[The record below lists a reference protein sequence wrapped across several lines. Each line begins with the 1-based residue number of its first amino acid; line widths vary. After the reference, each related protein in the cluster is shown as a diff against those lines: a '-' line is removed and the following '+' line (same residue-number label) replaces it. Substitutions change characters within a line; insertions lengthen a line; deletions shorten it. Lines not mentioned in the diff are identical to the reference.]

1 MYNFQQ
7 NIKALK
13 AKICMWNKEEFR
25 NIFED
30 KKILI
35 QDIDQI
41 QQEGMESGWNTELK
55 EKEKDLLSQLDS
67 RERQE
72 DIFWKQK
79 SRVKWLQEG
88 EKTASY
94 FTTQWFTTD

>member
-7 NIKALK
+7 KLKALK
-13 AKICMWNKEEFR
+13 AKIRTWNKEEFG

-30 KKILI
+30 KKSLI
-35 QDIDQI
+35 QDIDLL
-41 QQEGMESGWNTELK
+41 QQKGMDTGWDVEMK
-55 EKEKDLLSQLDS
+55 EKEKDLLTQLDA

-72 DIFWKQK
+72 EIYRKQK

-88 EKTASY
+88 EKY
-94 FTTQWFTTD
+94 QILP